1 MKFFI
6 NGLIERP
13 GGAKS
18 LVGLLK
24 KYARIVH
31 GEADFVE
38 FIDKFDNRYCYLFYK
53 FPVSWKQCEFS
64 LSLV

>member
-53 FPVSWKQCEFS
+53 FPVS
-64 LSLV
+64 